1 MHSETQ
7 ISIPVHTPKSTPIAG
22 SYCYTVDHG
31 MVHYFIGLDPYFCHP
46 LNDIRSRNLCIA
58 RLNRTGRIRI
68 ADLARAFNMS
78 RDNVNRILRQWDQQ
92 GDAGFFLPYPTPK
105 PRKRTVFTPELVSQ
119 AEALLTSGKSGR
131 QCAAELG
138 IATSTFNINLR
149 AGVIKTKQQPTPEA
163 SERSQREDSDR
174 HTAMGRACHD
184 VPRRQ
189 LAACGMMDEATPQFD
204 RPALAVARGGVLA
217 ALPMLLDEGLLEE
230 THHLP
235 ELPKGYCGNTSILL
249 TVALMTL
256 ARVRN
261 PETLRYHSPG
271 EWGQLLGLDRCPEV
285 KTLRQK
291 VALLASGEQQ
301 VRAWQS
307 ALSAKWLAGMDEAA
321 ATLAV
326 DGHVKVYSGRKGN
339 LPSHF
344 ISRQKLCLPAAAS
357 YWINALDGQP
367 LVCLHQQL
375 DPKMVQALEQDI
387 VPHLRALGIVPDN
400 PPDLRNLRAGEPA
413 VTLVFDRE
421 GWSPGLFERLA
432 ASGVACITWHKNFKG
447 EDWPR
452 SMFKECEVPR
462 HAPAQSRT
470 DTAWLAEQRICLS
483 NGLLV
488 RQIRR
493 LTEQGRQMPLV
504 TTHPSMPMTQVAGSM
519 FSRWCQ
525 ENYFKVARREYNLDA
540 MPEHALVPL
549 DPDTQVVNPTRR
561 TVQKTIRNA
570 QRRLHNRQVKTLGQA
585 EPDPTLSGE
594 IQDLETQLQALKLQ
608 RQDLPTHVRAGDLSP
623 DESLHALPLGK
634 RLFYDVIR
642 MLCYRAET
650 RMMAAL
656 CEAQPSDQT
665 GGRKPL
671 AALMQTEANIVPD
684 LERGILQV
692 QFLGLANDATERMLQ
707 PLVDQLNQTETVYPG
722 TDLKLVYQ
730 FGSDDSGVKCT
741 Q

>member
-1 MHSETQ
+1 MYSNTQFSLDVHS
-7 ISIPVHTPKSTPIAG
+7 PDSTPIAG
-22 SYCYTVDHG
+22 SYCWSIHNG

-46 LNDIRSRNLCIA
+46 VNDIRSRNMCIA
-58 RLNRTGRIRI
+58 RLNRTGRVRI
-68 ADLARAFNMS
+68 ADLAHAFNMS
-78 RDNVNRILRQWDQQ
+78 RDNVNRILRQWDQH
-92 GDAGFFLPYPTPK
+92 GDAGFFLPHQKPK
-105 PRKRTVFTPELVSQ
+105 PRKRTVVTPEMASK
-119 AEALLTSGKSGR
+119 AAALLASGNSGR

-138 IATSTFNINLR
+138 IAASTFNHNLR
-149 AGVIKTKQQPTPEA
+149 AGVFKAPQPTNCEA
-163 SERSQREDSDR
+163 SERSQREDRDR
-174 HTAMGRACHD
+174 QTAMGRACHD

-189 LAACGMMDEATPQFD
+189 LAAGGLMDEATPRFEQ
-204 RPALAVARGGVLA
+204 PALAVARGGVLA
-217 ALPMLLDEGLLEE
+217 ALPMLLDEGLLKEA
-230 THHLP
+230 HHLL
-235 ELPKGYCGNTSILL
+235 ELPKGYYGTTSILL
-249 TVALMTL
+249 TVALMTM

-261 PETLRYHSPG
+261 PETLRHHSPG

-291 VALLASGEQQ
+291 IALLAAGEQQ

-307 ALSAKWLAGMDEAA
+307 ALSATWLAGMDDAA

-375 DPKMVQALEQDI
+375 DPKMVKALEQDI
-387 VPHLRALGIVPDN
+387 VPHLRDLGSLPDN
-400 PPDLRNLRAGEPA
+400 PPDLRNLSDGEPA

-447 EDWPR
+447 EDWPP
-452 SMFKECEVPR
+452 SLFKPCEVPR
-462 HAPAQSRT
+462 HAPGQNRT
-470 DTAWLAEQRICLS
+470 ATVWLAEQRIRLS

-493 LTEQGRQMPLV
+493 LTDKGRQMPLI
-504 TTHPSMPMTQVAGSM
+504 TTHPSMPMTQVAGAM

-525 ENYFKVARREYNLDA
+525 ENYFKVARHEYNLDA

-549 DPDTQVVNPTRR
+549 DPDIQVVNPAHRAI
-561 TVQKTIRNA
+561 QKTIRNA
-570 QRRLHNRQVKTLGQA
+570 QRRLHNRQFKLNRKTK
-585 EPDPTLSGE
+585 PDPALTVE
-594 IQDLETQLQALKLQ
+594 IQELETQLQDLKQQ
-608 RQDLPTHVRAGDLSP
+608 RKDLPTHVRAGDLPP
-623 DESLHALPLGK
+623 DESLDALPLGK

-650 RMMAAL
+650 RMLATL
-656 CEAQPSDQT
+656 CEAQHTAKAS
-665 GGRKPL
+665 GRKPL

-684 LERGILQV
+684 LERGVLQV

-707 PLVDQLNQTETVYPG
+707 PLLDQLNQTETVYPG
-722 TDLKLVYQ
+722 TDLRLVYQ
-730 FGSDDSGVKCT
+730 FGSADSGVKCT
-741 Q
+741 E